1 MARILIN
8 CPSCSEKGY
17 IEISEGE
24 FKNISRGLLAV
35 NIEKDI
41 ICLHSF
47 IAYIDKN
54 SKVRDYF
61 IADFQIEI
69 PEILPLKEIE
79 EKEIP
84 GPDLIDIFLIKIN
97 LSATLL
103 TYIIKSIFHNEKV
116 AIILDDLKYR
126 SRLKDDILNFFK
138 YITKDSFDVDI
149 SIISKEDYKK
159 EKMLYKEYM
168 VFEGNK
174 ILNNV
179 DNIINPKELKVE
191 SQIIKKFLSEADS
204 RAGLL
209 ILKNENQKVYN
220 LAESIT
226 EFLNN
231 YEEKHNLHL
240 KLIIDHLAK
249 VYNIVLSKTHLDLV
263 IEIANNYFGADIS
276 EFCRVSDFLSFLE

>member
-1 MARILIN
+1 
-8 CPSCSEKGY
+8 
-17 IEISEGE
+17 
-24 FKNISRGLLAV
+24 
-35 NIEKDI
+35 
-41 ICLHSF
+41 
-47 IAYIDKN
+47 
-54 SKVRDYF
+54 
-61 IADFQIEI
+61 
-69 PEILPLKEIE
+69 
-79 EKEIP
+79 
-84 GPDLIDIFLIKIN
+84 
-97 LSATLL
+97 
-103 TYIIKSIFHNEKV
+103 
-116 AIILDDLKYR
+116 
-126 SRLKDDILNFFK
+126 
-138 YITKDSFDVDI
+138 
-149 SIISKEDYKK
+149 
-159 EKMLYKEYM
+159 M

-191 SQIIKKFLSEADS
+191 SQIIKRFLSEADS